1 MAPVELTG
9 VSAAPLLL
17 CLLLLGMLLGML
29 LLASAKTPGSELLR
43 EEKEGSLGRCMQGFV
58 SGISWL
64 LEMARSHVKRC
75 LCPSKDDKRTLV
87 EARPPDYVERKLS
100 VAGSRPVEFVLP
112 QLPTLAMRQVHVQQQ
127 QQHHQHHHHQYQE
140 VQQVEEAVL
149 FDRSRDEKMMRIVDG
164 NVVALPL
171 FSQMK
176 RELVAG
182 TPGAATIGPAGLG
195 QDNPRRRP
203 SSLIIPPMGS
213 GAASPGSVS
222 RGSFARAAS
231 VCTSPY
237 SPKPHSPSP
246 SFGKPSRSFSIQG
259 SEWNLRIG
267 SPGASSKRLLSRQL
281 SVPLT
286 MHPQSPTL
294 GQLSPLAEDY
304 GTFPTNMDTTYKTED
319 SFDSGTLEDVIV
331 EGGQPSGKL
340 HVQLRYDQTMQH
352 VWIMVVQ
359 VQNLVLK
366 PSKAPPSIYVK
377 GTVLA
382 DRRWTFKTNMKPNIS
397 NPRYDEMFVF
407 NIEPKAMQ
415 TAKLELQVATRKP
428 RKEILGK
435 TTISLHSL
443 GEEAT
448 DHWLE
453 LFFHHATMDRGELC
467 VSSCLDLQKD
477 TLTLHIKEA
486 RDLRKSYSTTPGN
499 AFVKATM
506 LIADNKM
513 ERRQTPLSA
522 VVRGGVSWNH
532 TISLPAEHRHHKFLG
547 VSIELRVFYRD
558 SLRRAHL
565 LGQVTLNWDA
575 EGSCLEQWKETIR
588 NPDKVLTYWHKLN
601 VPDSHNIRF

>member
-9 VSAAPLLL
+9 VSAAPLVLCL

-43 EEKEGSLGRCMQGFV
+43 EDKEGSLGRCMQGFI
-58 SGISWL
+58 SGMSWL
-64 LEMARSHVKRC
+64 LEAARSHVKRC
-75 LCPSKDDKRTLV
+75 LCPAKEDKQTLV

-112 QLPTLAMRQVHVQQQ
+112 QLPTIAMRQVHVQQQ
-127 QQHHQHHHHQYQE
+127 QQLHHQYQE

-149 FDRSRDEKMMRIVDG
+149 FDRSRDEKMHIVNG

-171 FSQMK
+171 FSQIK
-176 RELVAG
+176 RELVEG
-182 TPGAATIGPAGLG
+182 TPGSATVGPAGLG

-203 SSLIIPPMGS
+203 SSLNI
-213 GAASPGSVS
+213 SPVGTAS
-222 RGSFARAAS
+222 RGSFARASS
-231 VCTSPY
+231 VCTSTY

-246 SFGKPSRSFSIQG
+246 SCGQASRSFSIQG
-259 SEWNLRIG
+259 SEWHLRMG
-267 SPGASSKRLLSRQL
+267 SPGASRKRLLGRQL

-286 MHPQSPTL
+286 MHPQSPTF

-319 SFDSGTLEDVIV
+319 SFDCGTLEDVIV

-366 PSKAPPSIYVK
+366 PSKAPPSLYVK

-506 LIADNKM
+506 LIADNKV

-522 VVRGGVSWNH
+522 VVHGGVSWNH
-532 TISLPAEHRHHKFLG
+532 PISLPAEHRHHKFRG
-547 VSIELRVFYRD
+547 VSVELRVFYRD

-601 VPDSHNIRF
+601 VPDSHTMRF